1 MTEKELTM
9 EQLEET
15 VSDDFICSKFN
26 YNFNGIVFRSR
37 GRFSVYLIITV
48 IRN

>member
-15 VSDDFICSKFN
+15 VSDDFISS
-26 YNFNGIVFRSR
+26 NFIVILT
-37 GRFSVYLIITV
+37 GLYLGQAAAFLSI
-48 IRN
+48 

>member
-26 YNFNGIVFRSR
+26 VILTGL
-37 GRFSVYLIITV
+37 YLGQAAAFLYI
-48 IRN
+48 